1 MGGSAFGIMTLNTI
15 FFNFGKSFKARNSR
29 TNSKPA
35 SMPDLSI
42 GHTTICPFAVQ
53 LWRSLFD

>member
-1 MGGSAFGIMTLNTI
+1 
-15 FFNFGKSFKARNSR
+15 
-29 TNSKPA
+29 
-35 SMPDLSI
+35 MPDLSI